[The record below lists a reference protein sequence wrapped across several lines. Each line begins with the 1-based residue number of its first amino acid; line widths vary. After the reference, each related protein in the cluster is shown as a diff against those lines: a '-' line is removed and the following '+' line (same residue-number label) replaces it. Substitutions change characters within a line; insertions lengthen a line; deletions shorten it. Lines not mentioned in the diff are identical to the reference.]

1 MTKASQIGIGMISS
15 SYLHSSALL
24 SYLDLRNS
32 NVKKSNR
39 EITAIPSDRNAQF
52 YTYFPEARVD
62 GATGFSK
69 NECITMIVWVLLE

>member
-24 SYLDLRNS
+24 SYLDFIQMS
-32 NVKKSNR
+32 IKFNR

-52 YTYFPEARVD
+52 YAYFPEARVD